1 MSHWKAPTLHSKAP
15 KASIW
20 FAGACLLSFG
30 TTQPAHAETAT
41 EWSGGSVVDL
51 GGLPGRAYSIAD
63 GINNAGEVVGI
74 SYVDGF

>member
-30 TTQPAHAETAT
+30 QPSPRMQRHY